1 MRIYNIQ
8 KWRARR
14 RELRNTATPEEIL
27 LWEKLKNN
35 QVGSIFRRQFGI
47 GCYIADFYCPEKK
60 LAIEVDG
67 EYHSQ
72 TREYDR
78 ERDSFFNSCGVETM
92 RIKNSEILDDI
103 DEVIIKIKRILN
115 K

>member
-1 MRIYNIQ
+1 MRIYNVQ
-8 KWRARR
+8 KWRDRR
-14 RELRNTATPEEIL
+14 RELRNTVTPEEIL
-27 LWEKLKNN
+27 LWGKLKNN
-35 QVGSIFRRQFGI
+35 QMDSIFRRQFGI
-47 GCYIADFYCPEKK
+47 GCYIADFYCPEEK

-67 EYHSQ
+67 EYHLQ

-78 ERDSFFNSCGVETM
+78 ERDRFFNSCGIETI

-103 DEVIIKIKRILN
+103 DEVVTKIRRILD